1 MSGPK
6 PGPLIVLTISAAL
19 MVAATGNA
27 FANAARS
34 APLTVAEHDEDDN
47 EPSGR
52 DSPSSGSFSLQFG
65 YAVTKPEADQ
75 LKQKTASRLGL
86 PEKEL
91 AIRPTINS
99 ANPTY
104 LIVYGQFPSRS
115 EGRTRC
121 RQLKLTE
128 DTCWVINNVSK

>member
-34 APLTVAEHDEDDN
+34 APLTVAENDEDDN

>member
-1 MSGPK
+1 MSSLT
-6 PGPLIVLTISAAL
+6 PGRVIALVVYAAL
-19 MVAATGNA
+19 AGATASGA
-27 FANAARS
+27 LANPART
-34 APLTVAEHDEDDN
+34 APFTVAENDEEDS

-52 DSPSSGSFSLQFG
+52 DSPSSGSFSIQFG
-65 YAVTKPEADQ
+65 YAVTKPEADH